1 MYNNMS
7 DTQQSTVTSSPTESR
22 QGRVKWFN
30 NRAGYGFVTD
40 DNNTDYFVHH
50 SAIKVSKEQ
59 YKYLVQGEYVN
70 FSLVQSESD
79 SFEFQVGEVS
89 GVNGGQ
95 LMCETREEVRS
106 QRRERGQQGG
116 EGVDAGS
123 TEEGARTQRRP
134 RARRSGS
141 GPRDGGREGLR
152 EGEEWMVVRRVSSNG
167 GRGGRGSRGGR
178 GGRGQRRQQ
187 QPQQSQQS
195 RDE

>member
-40 DNNTDYFVHH
+40 DSNTDYFVHH

-106 QRRERGQQGG
+106 QRRERSQQRSEEAGEAG
-116 EGVDAGS
+116 EGEGS
-123 TEEGARTQRRP
+123 RPQRRQ
-134 RARRSGS
+134 RARRSGA
-141 GPRDGGREGLR
+141 GPRDSGREGLR
-152 EGEEWMVVRRVSSNG
+152 EGEEWMVVRRVRTNG
-167 GRGGRGSRGGR
+167 GRGGRG
-178 GGRGQRRQQ
+178 RGQRRQQ
-187 QPQQSQQS
+187 NQQSQQP
-195 RDE
+195 RNE